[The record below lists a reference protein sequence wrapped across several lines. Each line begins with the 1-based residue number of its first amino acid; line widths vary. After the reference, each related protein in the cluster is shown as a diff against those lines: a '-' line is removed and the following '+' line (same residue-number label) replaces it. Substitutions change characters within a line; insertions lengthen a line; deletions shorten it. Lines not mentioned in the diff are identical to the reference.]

1 MKINFQ
7 LPSPVKAVILTAAL
21 LFSGVWASAQNLISG
36 SVTDSSGMPVIG
48 AGVVVKATDTGT
60 VTDLDG
66 KYSVPVSDGQTVEV
80 SCIGYVSRSFV
91 VEAGKTVYDIVLDE
105 DLEMLEETVVIG
117 YGSVKATDLTGSIA
131 SVKNDKISSITA
143 SNSMTA
149 LQGQVPGLMVRSNS
163 RPGESPTMRIRG
175 NGSISAGNDPLYVV
189 DGFPMMNSSMSDLS
203 AYDIESIEVLKDAS
217 ATAIYGSRGSNG
229 VIMITT
235 KSGRANTK
243 NVTFNANYGFQTPG
257 RLLDVMSHDQFV
269 DYINYYYMNK
279 QGISIYNESN
289 PAPATNT
296 DWQDELIADCTPVQD
311 YNITVDGS
319 TGDTNYLLSGSI
331 YSQDGLIANSYF
343 DRYTFRSNIDHKFSN
358 WLKIGTHL
366 QYSYSDMDKA
376 DPLAGEGLTGIWRTG
391 WNTLPVWREDG
402 TPARP
407 SDYPAISPYF
417 GASREFNP
425 VWNYQQITDQTSVS
439 RLFGDVYAEF
449 RIIDGLTFRTNF
461 GLDISNQHDYNY
473 VTTKATTTDA
483 GSGGQAYFK
492 KMSRITENV
501 LTYQNEWGKHRLTAT
516 AVYSW
521 QDYVYE
527 TMALSGKGFVNDETG
542 AWDMSQASRETLTY
556 TSDKYSNRLISMTAR
571 ASYAYADKYL
581 ITLTARRDGSSRFG
595 TNNKWGFFPSV
606 GLAWRASEEDFLK
619 DSNWLTYLKFRA
631 SFGVTGNQEIG
642 NYKSLAR
649 LLADNYIYNDIDLKG
664 FYETIGNDDLKWE
677 RANQFDI
684 GVDFALFNRVN
695 VTADW
700 YYRVTSDLLYDV
712 PIPSTSGFKSM
723 LSNVGEIVN
732 QGVELSLN
740 ANLVRTTDWNVNLGV
755 NFSWNDNRIT
765 KLYGDVESIT
775 LSSGLGGSSYLK
787 VGEPL
792 NSRYHLVSDG
802 IIKTEDQLAAY
813 QKIQPT
819 AKLGDEMYKDL
830 DEDGSITVKD
840 QVNVGTT
847 DPKFIYGF
855 ALDASWKNLS
865 LSILGSGASR
875 YVLGSSYLVVAENQ
889 IEGAQGVPGAWAYE
903 RMWTPENPD
912 GFLPSPGAN
921 NVQMSDR
928 IAAGKFYF
936 VIKSIA
942 LNYDFGEAPFKW
954 LPGVK
959 GLAVGVNLQNFITF
973 ANQRGYNPET
983 GDTSYPWIRTV
994 SLNLS
999 LKF

>member
-1 MKINFQ
+1 M
-7 LPSPVKAVILTAAL
+7 
-21 LFSGVWASAQNLISG
+21 
-36 SVTDSSGMPVIG
+36 
-48 AGVVVKATDTGT
+48 
-60 VTDLDG
+60 
-66 KYSVPVSDGQTVEV
+66 
-80 SCIGYVSRSFV
+80 
-91 VEAGKTVYDIVLDE
+91 
-105 DLEMLEETVVIG
+105 
-117 YGSVKATDLTGSIA
+117 
-131 SVKNDKISSITA
+131 
-143 SNSMTA
+143 
-149 LQGQVPGLMVRSNS
+149 
-163 RPGESPTMRIRG
+163 
-175 NGSISAGNDPLYVV
+175 
-189 DGFPMMNSSMSDLS
+189 
-203 AYDIESIEVLKDAS
+203 
-217 ATAIYGSRGSNG
+217 
-229 VIMITT
+229 
-235 KSGRANTK
+235 
-243 NVTFNANYGFQTPG
+243 
-257 RLLDVMSHDQFV
+257 
-269 DYINYYYMNK
+269 
-279 QGISIYNESN
+279 
-289 PAPATNT
+289 
-296 DWQDELIADCTPVQD
+296 
-311 YNITVDGS
+311 
-319 TGDTNYLLSGSI
+319 
-331 YSQDGLIANSYF
+331 
-343 DRYTFRSNIDHKFSN
+343 
-358 WLKIGTHL
+358 
-366 QYSYSDMDKA
+366 
-376 DPLAGEGLTGIWRTG
+376 
-391 WNTLPVWREDG
+391 
-402 TPARP
+402 
-407 SDYPAISPYF
+407 
-417 GASREFNP
+417 
-425 VWNYQQITDQTSVS
+425 
-439 RLFGDVYAEF
+439 YAEF

-677 RANQFDI
+677 RANQFDL

-700 YYRVTSDLLYDV
+700 YYRITSDLLYDV

-740 ANLVRTTDWNVNLGV
+740 ANLVRTTDWNVNLAV

-765 KLYGDVESIT
+765 KLYGDVGSIT

-802 IIKTEDQLAAY
+802 IITKY
-813 QKIQPT
+813 
-819 AKLGDEMYKDL
+819 
-830 DEDGSITVKD
+830 
-840 QVNVGTT
+840 
-847 DPKFIYGF
+847 
-855 ALDASWKNLS
+855 
-865 LSILGSGASR
+865 IL
-875 YVLGSSYLVVAENQ
+875 
-889 IEGAQGVPGAWAYE
+889 
-903 RMWTPENPD
+903 
-912 GFLPSPGAN
+912 
-921 NVQMSDR
+921 
-928 IAAGKFYF
+928 
-936 VIKSIA
+936 
-942 LNYDFGEAPFKW
+942 
-954 LPGVK
+954 
-959 GLAVGVNLQNFITF
+959 
-973 ANQRGYNPET
+973 
-983 GDTSYPWIRTV
+983 
-994 SLNLS
+994 
-999 LKF
+999 